1 MNVLQNFTRLISK
14 IDSKLVLFTISFLL
28 ICSLFTGFSPI
39 HIWSLTS
46 SKENTGHATSI
57 PEAVKPINGEKSHQN
72 ISIIDLKS
80 PSNSGIVNGRYNID
94 TNNKTDKVVILTFGD
109 TRKSQ
114 FTNAKPIL
122 DQYGFK
128 AGFFITCSY
137 ANDRSRYH
145 LNWTDIL
152 TLQKDGQDIESK
164 GMTPTDLNNLSPSA
178 LIYQITGSKQCLE
191 SHGIKSPN
199 WFAPKYGDVW
209 DNATVINAISKD
221 YQFADDGNADLMF
234 LHCDGYTRYSS
245 QTDCRTYF
253 DNGTLT
259 FANSYSIREWSHNRL
274 DDSYL
279 HNDTIIFQKFIQEVN
294 SGINF
299 NNKKG
304 MVDAIPVVAYH
315 IVDNSLDPS
324 STDINLFASEMKYLH
339 DNGFR
344 VIPVS
349 ALGYNQTTN
358 FIYIRQ

>member
-1 MNVLQNFTRLISK
+1 MEFHFIKYSALIIIVLIIVVAGMLAS
-14 IDSKLVLFTISFLL
+14 SSV
-28 ICSLFTGFSPI
+28 PI
-39 HIWSLTS
+39 HAYNKLLGLVSNGQQSSSPTSHMVFVS
-46 SKENTGHATSI
+46 SKVKTSV
-57 PEAVKPINGEKSHQN
+57 ETTLVSTKS
-72 ISIIDLKS
+72 S
-80 PSNSGIVNGRYNID
+80 SNSTSN
-94 TNNKTDKVVILTFGD
+94 KVVILTFGD

-164 GMTPTDLNNLSPSA
+164 GMTPTDLNNLSSSA
-178 LIYQITGSKQCLE
+178 LIYQIAGSKQCLE

-221 YQFADDGNADLMF
+221 YQFADDGNAGLMF
-234 LHCDGYTRYSS
+234 LHCDGYKRYSS

-259 FANSYSIREWSHNRL
+259 FANSYSIREWSHNAL
-274 DDSYL
+274 DNRYL

-299 NNKKG
+299 NAKKG
-304 MVDAIPVVAYH
+304 MVDAIPIVAYH

-349 ALGYNQTTN
+349 DLGYNQTTN
-358 FIYIRQ
+358 FMYLR

>member
-1 MNVLQNFTRLISK
+1 MQFFTEPILNVLQNITRLISK
-14 IDSKLVLFTISFLL
+14 IDSKPVLFTISFLL
-28 ICSLFTGFSPI
+28 ICSLFIGFSPVNI
-39 HIWSLTS
+39 LALTS
-46 SKENTGHATSI
+46 SKENTGHRTSI
-57 PEAVKPINGEKSHQN
+57 PEAVIPINGEKNNQSMN
-72 ISIIDLKS
+72 A
-80 PSNSGIVNGRYNID
+80 
-94 TNNKTDKVVILTFGD
+94 NNKTDKVVILTFGD
-109 TRKSQ
+109 TKISQ
-114 FTNAKPIL
+114 FTNVKPIL

-137 ANDRSRYH
+137 ANDRTRYH

-152 TLQKDGQDIESK
+152 ALQKDGQDIESK
-164 GMTPTDLNNLSPSA
+164 GMTPTDLNNLSSSA
-178 LIYQITGSKQCLE
+178 LIYQISGSKQCLE

-209 DNATVINAISKD
+209 DNATVIDAISKY
-221 YQFADDGNADLMF
+221 YQFADDGNANLMF
-234 LHCDGYTRYSS
+234 LHCDGYKRYSS

-259 FANSYSIREWSHNRL
+259 YGNRYSIREWSHNAL
-274 DDSYL
+274 DNRYL

-304 MVDAIPVVAYH
+304 TVDAIPIVAYH

-324 STDINLFASEMKYLH
+324 STDMNLFASEMKYLH

-344 VIPVS
+344 VLPVS
-349 ALGYNQTTN
+349 DLGYNQTTN
-358 FIYIRQ
+358 FMYIR

>member
-1 MNVLQNFTRLISK
+1 LNVLQNFTRLISK

-28 ICSLFTGFSPI
+28 ISSLFTGFSPI

-80 PSNSGIVNGRYNID
+80 SSNSGIVNGRYNID